1 MKNFLSKSIDQENF
15 AYLMAMYVL
24 FQIIFRS

>member
-1 MKNFLSKSIDQENF
+1 MKTFLSKAINQQNF